1 MTLDEAILKLTNERQ
16 ITDQSDLLALLGQAG
31 HEVTQPTLSRHLRK
45 LSIQKLAGRY
55 QRVERP
61 AAEMPV
67 FEMKLVPPNMLVI
80 RTRPGF
86 AQPLAVKL
94 DQRRIEGVAGTLAG
108 DDTVFIAVASSTA
121 LKNVSA
127 AVEQLLAG
135 GNSE

>member
-16 ITDQSDLLALLGQAG
+16 ITVQSDLLALLGQAG

-55 QRVERP
+55 QRVEQP

-135 GNSE
+135 GNGE

>member
-1 MTLDEAILKLTNERQ
+1 MTLDAAILKLAEQRE
-16 ITDQSDLLALLGQAG
+16 ITDQSDFLALLKHTG

-45 LSIQKLAGRY
+45 LGVQKVAGRY
-55 QRVERP
+55 QRVEQP
-61 AAEMPV
+61 SVEVPV
-67 FEMKLVPPNMLVI
+67 FEMKQVPPNMLVI

-121 LKNVSA
+121 LKHVAA
-127 AVEQLLAG
+127 AVEQLLTAG
-135 GNSE
+135 TE

>member
-16 ITDQSDLLALLGQAG
+16 ITDQSDFLALLVQAG
-31 HEVTQPTLSRHLRK
+31 HGVTQPTLSRHLRK

-55 QRVERP
+55 QRVEQP

-67 FEMKLVPPNMLVI
+67 FDMKQVPPNMLVI

-108 DDTVFIAVASSTA
+108 DDTVFIAVAGPA
-121 LKNVSA
+121 PLKTVA
-127 AVEQLLAG
+127 QAVEQLLAG
-135 GNSE
+135 GNNE